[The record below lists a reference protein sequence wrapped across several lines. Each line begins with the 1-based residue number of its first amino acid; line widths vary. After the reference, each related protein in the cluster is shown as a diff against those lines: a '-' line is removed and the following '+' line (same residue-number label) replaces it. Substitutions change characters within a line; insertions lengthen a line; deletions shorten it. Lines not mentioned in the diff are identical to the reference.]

1 MSEEEKPRP
10 SLHIHLGL
18 LFLIII
24 IGLILFKVDIKSKI
38 NSPQFQKNITYI
50 EDFFVNIWNKD
61 IKGFFDSSVK
71 NVSNSL
77 INSGINTVQSTV
89 DTKLNNLK
97 K

>member
-1 MSEEEKPRP
+1 MSDEEKPRP

-18 LFLIII
+18 LVLIII

-50 EDFFVNIWNKD
+50 ENFFKNIYEKD

-71 NVSNSL
+71 NASNSL
-77 INSGINTVQSTV
+77 INSGIDQVQSTV